1 MLSPSKRPLP
11 LRRVVDPPVRAASFT
26 HAAEGKP
33 KGLLSVAVVPKEA
46 LWYGRPAQRPCVT
59 RHMTPPAPLPSAYW
73 AEERLLQVR
82 MARKRFGCDSHIA
95 TAVSHARREAV
106 SAVSS

>member
-1 MLSPSKRPLP
+1 MVRQARPAAVRDAP
-11 LRRVVDPPVRAASFT
+11 YDPTRAAT
-26 HAAEGKP
+26 VRI
-33 KGLLSVAVVPKEA
+33 L
-46 LWYGRPAQRPCVT
+46 GRGET
-59 RHMTPPAPLPSAYW
+59 AP
-73 AEERLLQVR
+73 VR